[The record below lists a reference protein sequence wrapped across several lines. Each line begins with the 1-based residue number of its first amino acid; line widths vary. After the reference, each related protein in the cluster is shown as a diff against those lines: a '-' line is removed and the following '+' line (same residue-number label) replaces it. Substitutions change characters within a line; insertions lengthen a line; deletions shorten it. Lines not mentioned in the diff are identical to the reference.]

1 MALCSPSLFHFVDG
15 VRTPVKGLV
24 DAGAEPVFA
33 FYLENQVDGKLTIN
47 GVNRAHYTE
56 NFAYTNLESTKNDCR
71 SHCWLQ
77 ERPNEVSLTRC
88 CSSASRKGR
97 LLSAITRLIS
107 SGSSSSDEMPCSHS
121 SREHWVQRFCLRG
134 RSRSHHWG

>member
-1 MALCSPSLFHFVDG
+1 MFYFHVRFVNG
-15 VRTPVKGLV
+15 VRIPVEGLV
-24 DAGAEPVFA
+24 NAGAEPVFA

-47 GVNRAHYTE
+47 DVNRAHNRK
-56 NFAYTNLESTKNDCR
+56 NFAYTSLESTKNCR

-77 ERPNEVSLTRC
+77 RRPNEVPLTRC
-88 CSSASRKGR
+88 CSGASRRGR